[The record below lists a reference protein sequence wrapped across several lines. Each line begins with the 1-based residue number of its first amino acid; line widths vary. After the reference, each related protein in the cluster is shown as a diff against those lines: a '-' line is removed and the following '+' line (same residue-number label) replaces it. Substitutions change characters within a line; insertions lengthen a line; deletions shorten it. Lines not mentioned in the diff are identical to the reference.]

1 MPYTSGGGTWR
12 KGAIVAATIMP
23 TQWRRVCSSA
33 ARWLGSPLRH
43 PMRAAFFVAL
53 ALGFTVNLYCWT
65 NSLFSHDSLRIDQTV
80 DAAHEIAIGR
90 YLIPVL
96 WWLRGW
102 LASPYVAGLCGL
114 VFLAGAIAAIV
125 WLFRLERRLDIY
137 LLSALLTVNTCITL
151 VNATYVGYFDSMML
165 SLLCAVLVVVV
176 WKKWRRGWIA
186 AIPLALMTLA
196 LYQVY
201 LEATVVLAVLI
212 SLVRYWEGSSGKA
225 IARNLGMLL
234 LGLAAAF
241 CLYYCVWQWAL
252 ALFQISAS
260 ASNNSVASLGGFDL
274 VALLAYTAKAYIRPL
289 VYMIEP
295 ETHATFLCG
304 ALNAALFIGGVAACL
319 RVGCRSRARHG
330 LAVTALSFLLM
341 PLLCDFVAVA
351 SRELFHGLM
360 IWPWYLMYYLPAI
373 LALDR
378 LHPATV
384 REGFAQRSS
393 APCLACC
400 VAGLLLVASN
410 ALYANQVYVA
420 RDLQS
425 QATLSIMTRI
435 VDRVEQLPDYAPGTT
450 PVILIGD
457 LNANPNYKGK
467 SDGFARAR
475 PPWDICGVGKCYA
488 VGTFPNFGV
497 TYHESFWNYARFVLH
512 LKIDVPL
519 EDGVNSGMEPDGL
532 AMEPFPAADSVTFQ
546 DGVVFVR
553 LS

>member
-1 MPYTSGGGTWR
+1 MT
-12 KGAIVAATIMP
+12 ATMMSA
-23 TQWRRVCSSA
+23 QWHRACSSA

-43 PMRAAFFVAL
+43 PMRAAFFVTL
-53 ALGFTVNLYCWT
+53 VLGIAANLYCWT
-65 NSLFSHDSLRIDQTV
+65 NSFFSHDSLRIDQAV
-80 DAAHEIAIGR
+80 DVAHEIAIGR

-114 VFLAGAIAAIV
+114 AFLAGAIAAIV
-125 WLFRLERRLDIY
+125 WLFRLGRRLDIF
-137 LLSALLTVNTCITL
+137 LLSALLTVNTCVTL
-151 VNATYVGYFDSMML
+151 VNATYISYFDSMTL
-165 SLLCAVLVVVV
+165 SLFCAVLVVVV
-176 WKKWRRGWIA
+176 WKKWQQGWIA
-186 AIPLALMTLA
+186 AIPLALTTLA

-201 LEATVVLAVLI
+201 LEAIVVLAVLI

-225 IARNLGMLL
+225 IARSLGILL

-241 CLYYCVWQWAL
+241 CLYYCAWQWAL
-252 ALFQISAS
+252 ALFQVHAS
-260 ASNNSVASLGGFDL
+260 ASNNSVASLGGFDV
-274 VALLAYTAKAYIRPL
+274 VALLTYTAKAYIRPL

-304 ALNAALFIGGVAACL
+304 ALNAVLFVGGVAACL

-360 IWPWYLMYYLPAI
+360 IWPWYLMYYLPVI

-378 LHPATV
+378 LRSATLG
-384 REGFAQRSS
+384 EGFAQRDV
-393 APCLACC
+393 APCLVCC
-400 VAGLLLVASN
+400 VASLLIVASN
-410 ALYANQVYVA
+410 ALYANQVYVS

-435 VDRVEQLPDYAPGTT
+435 VDRVEQLPDYVPGTT

-457 LNANPNYKGK
+457 LNANSNYKGM
-467 SDGFARAR
+467 SDGFVRAR

-497 TYHESFWNYARFVLH
+497 TYHESFRNYARFVLH

-519 EDGVNSGMEPDGL
+519 EDGVNSGMESDEL
-532 AMEPFPAADSVTFQ
+532 SMEPFPSTQSVKIQ
-546 DGVVFVR
+546 DGVVYVR

>member
-1 MPYTSGGGTWR
+1 
-12 KGAIVAATIMP
+12 MP
-23 TQWRRVCSSA
+23 TQWHRSCSSA

-43 PMRAAFFVAL
+43 PMRTAFFVAL
-53 ALGFTVNLYCWT
+53 VLGFAVNLYCWT

-80 DAAHEIAIGR
+80 DVAHEIAIGR

-114 VFLAGAIAAIV
+114 VFLAGAVAAIV
-125 WLFRLERRLDIY
+125 WLFRLECRLSIF

-151 VNATYVGYFDSMML
+151 VNATYIGYFDSMMF

-176 WKKWRRGWIA
+176 WKKWQRGWIA

-201 LEATVVLAVLI
+201 LEAIIVLAVLI

-225 IARNLGMLL
+225 IARSFGMLL
-234 LGLAAAF
+234 LGLVTAF
-241 CLYYCVWQWAL
+241 CLYYCAWQWAL
-252 ALFQISAS
+252 ALFQIPAS
-260 ASNNSVASLGGFDL
+260 ASNNSVASLGGFDI

-304 ALNAALFIGGVAACL
+304 ALNTALFVGGVEACL
-319 RVGCRSRARHG
+319 RVGRRSRARHG
-330 LAVTALSFLLM
+330 LLVTALGFLLM

-378 LHPATV
+378 LRPAAA
-384 REGFAQRSS
+384 REEFARGSV

-410 ALYANQVYVA
+410 ALYANQVYVS

-435 VDRVEQLPDYAPGTT
+435 VDRVEQLPDYVPGTT

-457 LNANPNYKGK
+457 LNANPNYKGM
-467 SDGFARAR
+467 SDGFVRER

-497 TYHESFWNYARFVLH
+497 TYHESFRNYARFVLH

-519 EDGVNSGMEPDGL
+519 EDGVNSGMESDDL
-532 AMEPFPAADSVTFQ
+532 SMEPFPSTQSVKIQ
-546 DGVVFVR
+546 DGVVYVR

>member
-1 MPYTSGGGTWR
+1 
-12 KGAIVAATIMP
+12 
-23 TQWRRVCSSA
+23 
-33 ARWLGSPLRH
+33 
-43 PMRAAFFVAL
+43 MRAAFFVTL
-53 ALGFTVNLYCWT
+53 VLGIAANLYCWT
-65 NSLFSHDSLRIDQTV
+65 NSFFSHDSLRIDQAV
-80 DAAHEIAIGR
+80 DVAHEIAIGR

-114 VFLAGAIAAIV
+114 AFLAGAIAAIV
-125 WLFRLERRLDIY
+125 WLFRLGRRLDIF
-137 LLSALLTVNTCITL
+137 LLSALLTVNTCVTL
-151 VNATYVGYFDSMML
+151 VNATYISYFDSMTL
-165 SLLCAVLVVVV
+165 SLFCAVLVVVV
-176 WKKWRRGWIA
+176 WKKWQQGWIA
-186 AIPLALMTLA
+186 AIPLALTTLA

-201 LEATVVLAVLI
+201 LEAIVVLAVLI

-225 IARNLGMLL
+225 IARNLGILL

-241 CLYYCVWQWAL
+241 CLYYCAWQWAL
-252 ALFQISAS
+252 SLFQVHAS
-260 ASNNSVASLGGFDL
+260 ASNNSVASLGGFDV
-274 VALLAYTAKAYIRPL
+274 VALLTYTAKAYIRPL

-304 ALNAALFIGGVAACL
+304 ALNAVLFVGGVAACL

-360 IWPWYLMYYLPAI
+360 IWPWYLMYYLPVI

-378 LHPATV
+378 LRSATLG
-384 REGFAQRSS
+384 EGFAQRDV
-393 APCLACC
+393 APCLVCC
-400 VAGLLLVASN
+400 VASLLIVASN
-410 ALYANQVYVA
+410 ALYANQVYVS

-435 VDRVEQLPDYAPGTT
+435 VDRVEQLPDYVPGTT

-457 LNANPNYKGK
+457 LNANSNYKGM
-467 SDGFARAR
+467 SDGFVRAR

-497 TYHESFWNYARFVLH
+497 TYHESFRNYARFVLH

-519 EDGVNSGMEPDGL
+519 EDGVNSGMESDEL
-532 AMEPFPAADSVTFQ
+532 SMEPFPSTQSVKIQ
-546 DGVVFVR
+546 DGVVYVR